1 MSKYA
6 STDPT
11 TGTIV
16 AKFETESD
24 EQVMASLSAADA
36 AYRTWRTAEVAERA
50 SVLQRVA
57 DLHRE
62 RETELAELMTLEMGK
77 PIAQARGEVKLSAS
91 IFEYYATKGTDLLA
105 DEELDI
111 AGSGRALVRTAPIG
125 ALVGVMPWNFP
136 YYQVARF
143 VAPNLLLGNTI
154 LLKHA
159 SNCPQQALAVESML
173 RDAGSPEGVY
183 RNIFASS
190 DQIADL
196 IADPRIQG
204 VSLTGSERAGSIIGQ
219 LAGKYM
225 KKAVLELGG
234 SDPFLVLAG
243 ADLDDAV
250 AAAVPGRFGNA
261 GQACTSSK
269 RMIVD
274 ASVWDEFLDG
284 FVSAAQS
291 WSMGDPT
298 DPATR
303 LGPMSSIGGRDEIA
317 EQVADA
323 VSKGATVHL
332 GGTVPDGDGAYY
344 PATVLS
350 GVTPDMRAY
359 REELFGPVA
368 VLHKVDSTDAAID
381 LANDSPFGLGSA
393 VFTTD
398 DSEAAYVADRLDVGM
413 VGINTTIKSA
423 PDMPFGGV
431 KTSGIGR
438 ELGRFGLDEFANKKL
453 VRTL

>member
-11 TGTIV
+11 TGAIV
-16 AKFETESD
+16 AKFETLSD
-24 EQVMASLSAADA
+24 QQVMASLSAADS
-36 AYRTWRTAEVAERA
+36 AYRTWRTTGVAERA
-50 SVLQRVA
+50 AILQRVA

-91 IFEYYATKGTDLLA
+91 IFEYYATKGQDLLA

-159 SNCPQQALAVESML
+159 SNCPQQALAVEAML

-234 SDPFLVLAG
+234 SDPFIVLAG
-243 ADLDDAV
+243 ADLGDAV

-274 ASVWDEFLDG
+274 ASVWDDFLDG

-291 WSMGDPT
+291 WTMGDPT

-303 LGPMSSIGGRDEIA
+303 LGPMSSVGGRDEIA

-332 GGTVPDGDGAYY
+332 GGSIPDGDGAYY

-398 DSEAAYVADRLDVGM
+398 DTEAAYVADRLDVGM

>member
-11 TGTIV
+11 TGAIV
-16 AKFETESD
+16 AKFETLSD
-24 EQVMASLSAADA
+24 QQVMASLSAADS
-36 AYRTWRTAEVAERA
+36 AYRTWRTTGVAERA
-50 SVLQRVA
+50 AILQRVA

-91 IFEYYATKGTDLLA
+91 IFEYYATKGQDLLA

-159 SNCPQQALAVESML
+159 SNCPQQALAVEAML

-234 SDPFLVLAG
+234 SDPFIVLAG
-243 ADLDDAV
+243 ADLGDAV

-274 ASVWDEFLDG
+274 ASVWDDFLDG

-291 WSMGDPT
+291 WTMGDPT

-303 LGPMSSIGGRDEIA
+303 LGPMSSVGGRDEIA

-350 GVTPDMRAY
+350 GVTTEMRAY

-368 VLHKVDSTDAAID
+368 VLHKVETTDAAID

-398 DSEAAYVADRLDVGM
+398 DAEASYVADRLDVGM

>member
-36 AYRTWRTAEVAERA
+36 AYRTWRTADVAERA

-91 IFEYYATKGTDLLA
+91 IFEYYATKGMDLLA

-159 SNCPQQALAVESML
+159 SNCPQQALAVEAML